1 MSIVRLCAIGNLNI
15 DLNLILRESEAKYFK
30 FDISKINKPI
40 DLKQLFFSSED
51 TDYDEE
57 KVKINYFDYISLS
70 SKNEFITTLLFI
82 NRAFKNKTF
91 VELIMLNQMEFS
103 YETSF
108 LKGIIRQICVK
119 NYFFL
124 VENKIFN
131 LPTSIKFNIKI
142 LQDDNDEVIS
152 SKSFEL
158 FEKNVEI
165 YDDDENNN
173 LNLFDKIN
181 YNFDNTQFF
190 LANFSDI
197 VKYKKEEY
205 EEISLFY
212 QNLISGYSNTKIISI
227 FNEDCINHLSEIEYI
242 DLFKD
247 IISYSDYIFSDKNL
261 LNHFYN
267 YYNKIYDNNIINY
280 EKLDLILKDRE
291 KKRKSIERLTVLMED
306 LNNFQ
311 IYIQKGTNMDMIYNE
326 SFSGKIIW
334 KNQDEEKEMNNIN
347 LINSN
352 KKLLIGIFIGSF
364 ISRLLYGKTMK
375 TCITAGCLSVKN
387 MMKIIRNN
395 IDYITDIDFYN
406 VVVPIKKQSKRE
418 LIEKELNENR
428 LKLFKQ
434 EKGFIL
440 DCTNINSSKK
450 KEYNPLID
458 IYCQN
463 FVFSK
468 NNFTH
473 LKKLG
478 FINKNGTILK
488 DPDLFHKKKLNI
500 NTNNNNQFN
509 NIEFYTPN
517 SLVKNEYIKNRNNL
531 NNNNSLYNRT
541 LSSFRTKRPE
551 TSYINE
557 MSKTNYS
564 RIKTG
569 NHRRRNFIM
578 NNFPI
583 LPLTHNNS
591 MSNSKEK
598 KVERWSSIGN
608 RFDSALSARGK
619 KDKNKNINLWDYG
632 NNNYVDRGLLNKI
645 LSCLEKKKK

>member
-15 DLNLILRESEAKYFK
+15 DLNLILRDSEAKYFK
-30 FDISKINKPI
+30 FDITKINKPL

-70 SKNEFITTLLFI
+70 SKNDFITTLLFI

-103 YETSF
+103 HETSF

-158 FEKNVEI
+158 FEKNAEI
-165 YDDDENNN
+165 YDDDENNT
-173 LNLFDKIN
+173 LNLFEKIN

-197 VKYKKEEY
+197 VNYKKEEC

-212 QNLISGYSNTKIISI
+212 KNLISGYANTKIISI
-227 FNEDCINHLSEIEYI
+227 FNENCINHLSEIEYI

-247 IISYSDYIFSDKNL
+247 IISYSDYIFSDKKL
-261 LNHFYN
+261 LNNFYN
-267 YYNKIYDNNIINY
+267 YYNKIYDNYVLNY
-280 EKLDLILKDRE
+280 EKLDLILKDRD

-306 LNNFQ
+306 LNHFQ
-311 IYIQKGTNMDMIYNE
+311 IYIQKGSNMDMVYNE

-334 KNQDEEKEMNNIN
+334 KNQDEEKELNNIN
-347 LINSN
+347 IINSN
-352 KKLLIGIFIGSF
+352 KKILIGIFIGSF

-387 MMKIIRNN
+387 MIGIIKNN
-395 IDYITDIDFYN
+395 IDYITDIDLYN
-406 VVVPIKKQSKRE
+406 VVVPMKKHSKRE
-418 LIEKELNENR
+418 LIEKELNDNR

-434 EKGFIL
+434 EKGFVL
-440 DCTNINSSKK
+440 DCTNINASKK

-463 FVFSK
+463 FVYSK

-488 DPDLFHKKKLNI
+488 DPDSFHKKKLSINI
-500 NTNNNNQFN
+500 NNNNQFN
-509 NIEFYTPN
+509 HIEFFTPN
-517 SLVKNEYIKNRNNL
+517 SLVKNEYLKNKNNL
-531 NNNNSLYNRT
+531 NNDHSLYNRT
-541 LSSFRTKRPE
+541 LSSFKTKRPE
-551 TSYINE
+551 TSYLNE
-557 MSKTNYS
+557 MSKTNYT

-569 NHRRRNFIM
+569 NHSRRRNILM
-578 NNFPI
+578 NNFPT
-583 LPLTHNNS
+583 LPLTNNKS
-591 MSNSKEK
+591 MSNSKDK
-598 KVERWSSIGN
+598 KIERWSSLGN
-608 RFDSALSARGK
+608 RFDSSLSARRLNE
-619 KDKNKNINLWDYG
+619 KNKNINLWDYS
-632 NNNYVDRGLLNKI
+632 NNYIDRGLLNNI

>member
-1 MSIVRLCAIGNLNI
+1 MSIVRLCAIGNLEI
-15 DLNLILRESEAKYFK
+15 ELNLILRESEAKYFK

-131 LPTSIKFNIKI
+131 TPTSIKFNIKI
-142 LQDDNDEVIS
+142 LKDDNDEVIS

-158 FEKNVEI
+158 FEQNVEI

-212 QNLISGYSNTKIISI
+212 KNLISGYSNIKIISI
-227 FNEDCINHLSEIEYI
+227 FNDNCINHLSEIEYI

-291 KKRKSIERLTVLMED
+291 KKRKSIEILTILMED
-306 LNNFQ
+306 LNYFQ

-326 SFSGKIIW
+326 SFSGK
-334 KNQDEEKEMNNIN
+334 
-347 LINSN
+347 
-352 KKLLIGIFIGSF
+352 
-364 ISRLLYGKTMK
+364 
-375 TCITAGCLSVKN
+375 
-387 MMKIIRNN
+387 
-395 IDYITDIDFYN
+395 
-406 VVVPIKKQSKRE
+406 
-418 LIEKELNENR
+418 
-428 LKLFKQ
+428 
-434 EKGFIL
+434 
-440 DCTNINSSKK
+440 
-450 KEYNPLID
+450 
-458 IYCQN
+458 
-463 FVFSK
+463 
-468 NNFTH
+468 
-473 LKKLG
+473 
-478 FINKNGTILK
+478 
-488 DPDLFHKKKLNI
+488 
-500 NTNNNNQFN
+500 
-509 NIEFYTPN
+509 
-517 SLVKNEYIKNRNNL
+517 
-531 NNNNSLYNRT
+531 
-541 LSSFRTKRPE
+541 
-551 TSYINE
+551 
-557 MSKTNYS
+557 
-564 RIKTG
+564 
-569 NHRRRNFIM
+569 
-578 NNFPI
+578 
-583 LPLTHNNS
+583 
-591 MSNSKEK
+591 
-598 KVERWSSIGN
+598 
-608 RFDSALSARGK
+608 
-619 KDKNKNINLWDYG
+619 
-632 NNNYVDRGLLNKI
+632 
-645 LSCLEKKKK
+645 